1 LTAGGKRWPGF
12 SSRQTAGTPPSPAP
26 TRSSGPG
33 RSAVS
38 PAHCSTPG
46 QRIRVLGVQRIYHAG
61 EILGKSPVIRC
72 QSQELPDFSHAP
84 RRGPLLERRRIL
96 WIGTTNM
103 LRHDVAQ
110 VAYALP
116 HQLAL
121 LRLDLQSHGLQAEQ
135 HPFQAF
141 QVLLLCLPEDDNIV
155 EIEEAYFPPQS
166 PQRFLHQTLKRRR
179 GVAESERHHAEL
191 EELVRPRSAS
201 PREMAF
207 PHFRRPCYSARY
219 TPLHPPR
226 HVSHPL
232 THRHRPPRQIPHSV
246 AWPQLRSRCWAA
258 RPGMGHARSS
268 PSSRPSGSFLEFASR
283 LSERTSPRSSF
294 PGHPVPP
301 DSSPPLL
308 AHVPSNGP
316 IATAPPP
323 LP

>member
-1 LTAGGKRWPGF
+1 MASSLASTSIKKVRSKSGWHRIGGLTSASFRRANA
-12 SSRQTAGTPPSPAP
+12 SSFF
-26 TRSSGPG
+26 GP
-33 RSAVS
+33 
-38 PAHCSTPG
+38 
-46 QRIRVLGVQRIYHAG
+46 QRHFFLSGVQRIYHAG

-72 QSQELPDFSHAP
+72 QSQELPVFSHAP

-191 EELVRPRSAS
+191 EESQGCGK
-201 PREMAF
+201 
-207 PHFRRPCYSARY
+207 RRFLPVFFSDFNLPVAR
-219 TPLHPPR
+219 
-226 HVSHPL
+226 
-232 THRHRPPRQIPHSV
+232 RQIERAEPLGPCQRIQRIVYSRDGLGIDVCHSV
-246 AWPQLRSRCWAA
+246 QSAIVNAEPRGTVL
-258 RPGMGHARSS
+258 
-268 PSSRPSGSFLEFASR
+268 
-283 LSERTSPRSSF
+283 LSDQ
-294 PGHPVPP
+294 H
-301 DSSPPLL
+301 
-308 AHVPSNGP
+308 
-316 IATAPPP
+316 
-323 LP
+323 